1 MSTDAAIT
9 HDEAAHRFELNVD
22 GRTAE
27 LDYRLVDGVMAITHT
42 GVPSVLEG
50 RGIGSR
56 LVAAA
61 VEFARAEQLTVDPQC
76 WFAARW
82 LERHPAEATAV
93 TR

>member
-1 MSTDAAIT
+1 MSTDVAVT
-9 HDEAAHRFELNVD
+9 HDEATHRFELSVD

-27 LDYRLVDGVMAITHT
+27 LDYRLRDGVMVITHT
-42 GVPSVLEG
+42 GVPTALEG

-61 VEFARAEQLTVDPQC
+61 VEFARTEQLTVDPQC

-82 LERHPAEATAV
+82 LERHPAEAAIV